1 MKKFIPK
8 EKLGKKAR
16 RQLDSEQRTTWAF
29 SPMTK
34 KVERKKLY
42 NRIGKAHDRYALC
55 VLPFCFL
62 ALVLIIFF
70 PLSAAASP
78 NQPEASIHSP
88 SVKAADDS
96 WDIDITGD
104 KSVDTEDLSHLVI
117 NTGFKGACMDP
128 DVLVLCPVT
137 KNFKDRKGKT
147 SIQAG
152 RELAHYLDGTCSII
166 TDETN
171 DGGDALRA
179 VLRGDLS
186 SDYGTII
193 LATHSSLVARK
204 DGTNYTSFLMYSSFS
219 KDDAKAV
226 FNSLVEEFHIPSEY
240 AQDRTDTSVPLTE
253 DQKEHWWICLRETED
268 EEQQSIFIL
277 DTRKVTRYR
286 ISISSDYIEELYK
299 KSWFP
304 NTVFYLGSCEGL
316 ACESFD
322 SFLLS
327 HGATCVIGYTRN
339 VPIVSTDSIC
349 KHFFLHLRENDPDRT
364 MTQGDSGQIVAG
376 SNYNIRDSLSFGY
389 SLVLELSSQV
399 SSLFRNND
407 TYASIAGNGDF
418 AYSAYG
424 TLSGMVR
431 DSYGAP
437 IAGAEVTLFQ
447 VWNGVLSAARQKETD
462 AEGHYSFAD
471 LPYGL
476 YLVKAASGD
485 SKVWETVGYASEQ
498 LTIQDLVLEV
508 ERNLPPQVIILQKP
522 RHSAE
527 LEREEDK
534 VFAGICYR
542 WSIYMPDEIRDSA
555 EALIQ
560 ADLNEFSESQNENLQ
575 ELYDWSEENCESL
588 DFMSPS
594 VYEAKLD
601 RASVSGSLLS
611 LGFYLYSYQGN
622 AMHGAEFLMH
632 KNYDLETGSL
642 LSVKSVLI
650 DEEAAAQVSAL
661 FAEKCSELDQML
673 FYEPEE
679 CVSTLMESEG
689 IYDSWYMDTSGLH
702 LVFSPGEISSF
713 GAGFIDICIPAS
725 SLTGFVQPRYLP
737 SPMQATPGAA
747 VSLADASEVDL
758 SHSSYSS
765 IYGDQ
770 SASRVVKASG
780 VNTDVLIELTNSLSY
795 KYISHTAIA
804 LYANYLTGQELIY
817 LDDSNMVK
825 DYYIWE

>member
-1 MKKFIPK
+1 MRMKQIANDHTP
-8 EKLGKKAR
+8 ESTGVAAR
-16 RQLDSEQRTTWAF
+16 VFCSDAAF
-29 SPMTK
+29 AGTRKMREAMTLHTL
-34 KVERKKLY
+34 VNLFG
-42 NRIGKAHDRYALC
+42 I
-55 VLPFCFL
+55 PFCFL
-62 ALVLIIFF
+62 ALVLIAFF
-70 PLSAAASP
+70 PLSVAASP
-78 NQPEASIHSP
+78 VQPEADIHSP
-88 SVKAADDS
+88 SAKAPDDS
-96 WDIDITGD
+96 WDIDSTGD
-104 KSVDTEDLSHLVI
+104 ESADMEDLSHLVI

-137 KNFKDRKGKT
+137 KNFKDRKGET

-152 RELAHYLDGTCSII
+152 RELAYYLDGTCNII

-179 VLRGDLS
+179 VLRGDLAKG
-186 SDYGTII
+186 YGTVI
-193 LATHSSLVARK
+193 LATHSSLVTRK
-204 DGTNYTSFLMYSSFS
+204 DGTNYTSFLMYSSS
-219 KDDAKAV
+219 SEEDAKAV
-226 FNSLVEEFHIPSEY
+226 FNSLVEEFHIPAEY
-240 AQDRTDTSVPLTE
+240 AQDRTDTSAQLTE
-253 DQKEHWWICLRETED
+253 NQKAHWWICLRKTED

-277 DTRKVTRYR
+277 DTKKITRYR
-286 ISISSDYIEELYK
+286 ISISSDYMEEIYK

-322 SFLLS
+322 GFLLS
-327 HGATCVIGYTRN
+327 HGAACVIGYTRN

-349 KHFFLHLRENDPDRT
+349 KHFFLHLRENNPDRT
-364 MTQGDSGQIVAG
+364 MTQANSGQTIAS
-376 SNYNIRDSLSFGY
+376 SNYNIRESLNFGY
-389 SLVLELSSQV
+389 NLVLELSSEA

-424 TLSGMVR
+424 TLSGTVR
-431 DSYGAP
+431 DPYGAP
-437 IAGAEVTLFQ
+437 IAGAEVTLFH

-462 AEGHYSFAD
+462 AEGRYSFTS

-476 YLVKAASGD
+476 YLVKAASGG
-485 SKVWETVGYASEQ
+485 SKAWETVGYASAQ
-498 LTIQDLVLEV
+498 LTIQDLVLEA

-522 RHSAE
+522 RHTAE
-527 LEREEDK
+527 YQHEEEM
-534 VFAGICYR
+534 VFSGVCYR
-542 WSIYMPDEIRDSA
+542 WSIYMPDESRDSA

-575 ELYDWSEENCESL
+575 ELYDWSEENCEQL

-601 RASVSGSLLS
+601 RANVSGSLLS
-611 LGFYLYSYQGN
+611 LGFYLYSYQGS
-622 AMHGAEFLMH
+622 AMHGAEFMMH

-650 DEEAAAQVSAL
+650 DEEAVARVSAL
-661 FAEKCSELDQML
+661 FAEKCSGLDQML

-679 CVSTLMESEG
+679 CVYTLLESEA
-689 IYDSWYMDTSGLH
+689 IYDSWYMDASGLH

-713 GAGFIDICIPAS
+713 GAGFIDICIPVS
-725 SLTGFVQPRYLP
+725 SLAGLVQPQYLP
-737 SPMQATPGAA
+737 APIQATPGAS
-747 VSLADASEVDL
+747 VTLADASEVDL
-758 SHSSYSS
+758 AHSSYSCV
-765 IYGDQ
+765 YGDQ

-780 VNTDVLIELTNSLSY
+780 VNTDVLIELTNSLTY
-795 KYISHTAIA
+795 EYISHTAMA

-817 LDDSNMVK
+817 LDDSNMVRE
-825 DYYIWE
+825 YYIGE